1 MITHAASRKHY
12 YTVLL
17 DRPLSAVFF
26 TFFRWLLKSPPA
38 RSSAARGRRNKME
51 SCSFRRHKVNCPER
65 AREGPLGDVRRKELL
80 SHQVGR
86 LFRKESRLTFHVS
99 PLEKVAQPFFRK
111 KAPGCTRT
119 SNTQGLF
126 AIFEGVCPPKLLPI
140 WADFTPP
147 QKKQV

>member
-1 MITHAASRKHY
+1 MCPPISLPLRNARLLAATHE
-12 YTVLL
+12 V
-17 DRPLSAVFF
+17 
-26 TFFRWLLKSPPA
+26 
-38 RSSAARGRRNKME
+38 SSLQA
-51 SCSFRRHKVNCPER
+51 RHKVNCPER

-140 WADFTPP
+140 WADFTPSR
-147 QKKQV
+147 KKIV

>member
-1 MITHAASRKHY
+1 MEILLRCSNLSWLLHLN
-12 YTVLL
+12 YTLNGNFVVVLM
-17 DRPLSAVFF
+17 RGAPSAVFF
-26 TFFRWLLKSPPA
+26 TFFCRLLKSPPA
-38 RSSAARGRRNKME
+38 RSSAARGRRNKMK
-51 SCSFRRHKVNCPER
+51 SCSFRRH
-65 AREGPLGDVRRKELL
+65 VRRKELL